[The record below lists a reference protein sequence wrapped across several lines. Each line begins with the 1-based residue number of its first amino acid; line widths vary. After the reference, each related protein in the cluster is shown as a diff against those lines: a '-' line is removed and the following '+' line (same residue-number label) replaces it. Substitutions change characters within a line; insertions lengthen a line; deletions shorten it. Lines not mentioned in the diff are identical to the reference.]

1 MKNKGFTMV
10 EIIVVLAIVG
20 ILSGFIVP
28 KAQKQIGI
36 SKDLRAINVLSGLR
50 TANSMFFLEKNISL
64 EKGNFT
70 EEKLKLLEEYLPG
83 TIYSKLYIEGGLIYV
98 YIGGA
103 INQSN
108 EIIYGGKLNLFVDEL
123 GEIKFNSA
131 FKNLNGEPWNGI

>member
-36 SKDLRAINVLSGLR
+36 SKDLRAINILTALR
-50 TANSMFFLEKNISL
+50 TANSMFFLEKNNSL
-64 EKGNFT
+64 QVGDFT
-70 EEKLKLLEEYLPG
+70 EDKLQLLREYLPEA
-83 TIYSKLYIEGGLIYV
+83 IHSKIIIENGIINID
-98 YIGGA
+98 IGGK
-103 INQSN
+103 INQNN
-108 EIIYGGKLNLFVDEL
+108 ETIYGGKLNLVVDEL
-123 GEIKFNSA
+123 GEIKFKSN